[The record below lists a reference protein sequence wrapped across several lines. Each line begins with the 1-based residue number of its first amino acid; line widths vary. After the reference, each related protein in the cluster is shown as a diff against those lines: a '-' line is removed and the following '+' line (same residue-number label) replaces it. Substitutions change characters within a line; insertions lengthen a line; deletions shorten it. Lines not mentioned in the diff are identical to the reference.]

1 MRTSA
6 PILAMAIELK
16 HQPSC
21 TLIAVV
27 IHFRQHSN
35 LEDYAMAMSDV
46 QLEILKQV
54 QERPACKVFELKLD
68 TLGVT
73 VKMRGLSSAEYLRIT
88 KESTRDGK
96 YNPLE
101 FRVRALAECLV
112 DPDLSDTEFLGHL
125 GVATP
130 QDAVLKVFSN
140 PGDLE
145 ELASHLD
152 DVCGIREE
160 RGEFRQVQ

>member
-1 MRTSA
+1 
-6 PILAMAIELK
+6 
-16 HQPSC
+16 
-21 TLIAVV
+21 
-27 IHFRQHSN
+27 
-35 LEDYAMAMSDV
+35 MAMSDV

-54 QERPACKVFELKLD
+54 QERPACKVFELNLD
-68 TLGVT
+68 TMGVT
-73 VKMRGLSSAEYLRIT
+73 VKMRGLSSAEYLRLT

-112 DPDLSDTEFLGHL
+112 DPDLSDSEFLGHL

-130 QDAVLKVFSN
+130 QDAVLKVFAN

-152 DVCGIREE
+152 DVCGIRDE

>member
-1 MRTSA
+1 
-6 PILAMAIELK
+6 
-16 HQPSC
+16 
-21 TLIAVV
+21 
-27 IHFRQHSN
+27 
-35 LEDYAMAMSDV
+35 MAMSDV

-68 TLGVT
+68 TMGVT
-73 VKMRGLSSAEYLRIT
+73 VKMRGLT

-112 DPDLSDTEFLGHL
+112 DPDLSDSEFLGHL

-130 QDAVLKVFSN
+130 QDAVLKVFAN

-152 DVCGIREE
+152 DVCGIRDE